1 MPPDMPAPSQTS
13 PLASEETTS
22 TPPPAPDPK
31 QPLDTAGKA
40 EALVSEA
47 TKAGKMDG
55 QASEQQPATPI
66 AVPLPEPPRNLA
78 SLDTALDELDVAP
91 QPLSASSARSAA
103 SPRLPS
109 RPPSR
114 PSSRPPSLSR
124 LPSSYRPRSSSA
136 VSRLSASVRA
146 GPGDPKRL
154 SVSTNPS
161 LHSPHLTGAPASPRI
176 PEDTD
181 PDSAAAASS
190 SRRRSQIDTS
200 GWTHPSSSSAAPT
213 LAAHLTPLIIRDYA
227 YPRTDPRFEGK
238 QLPEDVEAERRFR
251 EEEALGRKRSSWD
264 DEDEDGPVGGA
275 VGPGFHW
282 GFVTSHT
289 SDFPAASD
297 LSDNDSDTPDGYSFH
312 DPEVDPSGHSNGDD
326 ELGDFVPGVYS
337 AVYVFEPELDTEMRL
352 EAGELVSVFERQC
365 AGWVQAGRIVN
376 NELTGEIGLVPEN
389 YLALVEAHEGVIDW
403 TTGEDGDVHGTMHL
417 QVTDGA
423 QEAGKAGEA
432 VEAKEGGAKENE
444 AAANGAEP
452 SQDPPTEP
460 THESSQ

>member
-55 QASEQQPATPI
+55 QASEQPALRI
-66 AVPLPEPPRNLA
+66 IC
-78 SLDTALDELDVAP
+78 
-91 QPLSASSARSAA
+91 
-103 SPRLPS
+103 
-109 RPPSR
+109 
-114 PSSRPPSLSR
+114 SLSR
-124 LPSSYRPRSSSA
+124 LASTSLSSAFSTFLSTTLPLPSSLLLP
-136 VSRLSASVRA
+136 
-146 GPGDPKRL
+146 
-154 SVSTNPS
+154 PS
-161 LHSPHLTGAPASPRI
+161 LVFRRLATIGV
-176 PEDTD
+176 
-181 PDSAAAASS
+181 AASS